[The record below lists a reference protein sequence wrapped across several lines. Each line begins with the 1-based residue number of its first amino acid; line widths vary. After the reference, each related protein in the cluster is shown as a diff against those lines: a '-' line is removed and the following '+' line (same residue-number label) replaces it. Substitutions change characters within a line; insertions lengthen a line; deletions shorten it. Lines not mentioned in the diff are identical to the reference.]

1 MKQRFGGSRFQV
13 AAMLGWLGMAA
24 CGGDGGAT
32 QPTPTPDTYSG
43 QVAASQTADIFV
55 SDSAV
60 VTMSV
65 TNQNGQAAAGQ
76 GVFFAVTSGQAT
88 LAGGPPWTTDASGRA
103 TTVVRATNPGSVTVA
118 GYLGTSTSG
127 TAQGQVG
134 LAFIAD
140 ELSAELSLSETGDL
154 RMSVEPRVTVHVTN
168 QNDDPV
174 AGQAVTF
181 GISAG
186 SEVAGFASEPILT
199 TDANG
204 EASVGI
210 VGLNP
215 GTALVRAFFGSDTLG
230 MAVAEETVT
239 FVVGPPT
246 ALRFVAQPRLTL
258 PGMTLAI
265 APEVAVVD
273 DEDWV
278 VEDAGVE
285 IRLSTVEGAD
295 LQGTTL
301 VTSGQTTAVFT
312 DVAVP
317 EIRAGIVLA
326 ATADGLETG
335 YSEPLSSMYR
345 DAYGFSGYTACMPS
359 SQRQVY
365 CWGSNTRGTAGL
377 HDEDRLREPV
387 LATGSGRAFESVVST
402 NYHTC
407 GISSIQYEIWCWGTP
422 ELLGSPHAGAVAQ
435 GEMVKLD
442 GTGRFSQVSVSN
454 LASCGILRE
463 GWFSGLLLCW
473 GYNNRGQ
480 LGTGDNINVLNT
492 VTLGGLAQG
501 TTGFRQVS
509 MGVNSACAIDQDGS
523 LFCWGSRADGLVG
536 DGRFSEDDPATLPV
550 EIGSDR
556 AWRSV
561 SLAAAYACAVSVANE
576 LYCWG
581 NDSSLDNIMATGG
594 ASAVPTRADL
604 EGAVVAVE
612 LGQETACAAMADGRL
627 MCWGADLIGATDL
640 VHQVTAAPE
649 TFSNFS
655 VGLYFACLTDADGQP
670 FCWGNNTFGSLGR
683 GAPNNP
689 GGGITMEPYGPVSGG
704 LTMLTAPLATL
715 R

>member
-1 MKQRFGGSRFQV
+1 
-13 AAMLGWLGMAA
+13 
-24 CGGDGGAT
+24 
-32 QPTPTPDTYSG
+32 
-43 QVAASQTADIFV
+43 
-55 SDSAV
+55 
-60 VTMSV
+60 MSV

-103 TTVVRATNPGSVTVA
+103 STVVRATGPGNITVA
-118 GYLGTSTSG
+118 GYLGTSASG
-127 TAQGQVG
+127 TAQGQVA

-140 ELSAELSLSETGDL
+140 ELSAELSVSETGDL
-154 RMSVEPRVTVHVTN
+154 RMSAEPIVTLTVTN

-174 AGQAVTF
+174 SGQAVTF
-181 GISAG
+181 GIAAG
-186 SEVAGFASEPILT
+186 DEVAGFIAEPIVT
-199 TDANG
+199 TNVNG
-204 EASVGI
+204 EASVGLI
-210 VGLNP
+210 GLNP

-230 MAVAEETVT
+230 TVVAEETVT
-239 FVVGPPT
+239 FVVGPPA

-258 PGMTLAI
+258 AGMTLAI

-301 VTSGQTTAVFT
+301 VTSGQTTAVFS

-345 DAYGFSGYTACMPS
+345 DAYRFSGYTACMPS
-359 SQRQVY
+359 SQSQLY
-365 CWGSNTRGTAGL
+365 CWGSNRHGTAGL
-377 HDEDRLREPV
+377 HDDEHLAEPV
-387 LATGSGRAFESVVST
+387 LATSSGRAFESVVSAF
-402 NYHTC
+402 YHTC
-407 GISSIQYEIWCWGTP
+407 GISSIQYEIWCWGAP
-422 ELLGSPHAGAVAQ
+422 DLLGSPNARAVAQ

-442 GTGRFSQVSVSN
+442 GTGRFSQVSASN
-454 LASCGILRE
+454 TASCGILRE
-463 GWFSGLLLCW
+463 GWFAGLLVCW
-473 GYNNRGQ
+473 GRNTSGQ
-480 LGTGDNINVLNT
+480 LGNGDDVDVLNT
-492 VTLGGLAQG
+492 VTFGGLAQG
-501 TTGFRQVS
+501 ITGFRQVS
-509 MGVNSACAIDQDGS
+509 MGVNSACAIDHDGS

-536 DGRFSEDDPATLPV
+536 DGQFSDDDLATLPV

-561 SLAAAYACAVSVANE
+561 SVAASYACAVSVANE

-581 NDSSLDNIMATGG
+581 DNSRLNNIMGTGG
-594 ASAVPTRADL
+594 PSAVPTRADL
-604 EGAVVAVE
+604 EGAVVDVE
-612 LGQETACAAMADGRL
+612 VGQETACAAMADGRL
-627 MCWGADLIGATDL
+627 ICWGANLIGAQDL

-670 FCWGNNTFGSLGR
+670 FCWGNNSFGSLGR
-683 GAPNNP
+683 GGPINP
-689 GGGITMEPYGPVSGG
+689 GGGFQMLSYGPVSGG
-704 LTMLTAPLATL
+704 LTVLTAPPAEV